1 MHCDLVGYTEDA
13 WVKIFE
19 YKKHVE
25 VLFRWMEW
33 NEPLHP
39 CLSPYPLKSTI
50 WVQLKSQ
57 ELLEKGSLVF
67 KNYER
72 QDATLL
78 SWNLMFIIFVY
89 IFLVC
94 IAIFCRR
101 CPLICN
107 VVLGYI
113 VRENL
118 LVTMYN

>member
-1 MHCDLVGYTEDA
+1 MLESISSKINNLGVIEDPCRTKQNMQRA
-13 WVKIFE
+13 AQMI
-19 YKKHVE
+19 
-25 VLFRWMEW
+25 
-33 NEPLHP
+33 P
-39 CLSPYPLKSTI
+39 CLKTR
-50 WVQLKSQ
+50 SQ
-57 ELLEKGSLVF
+57 DYRSRGSLVF

-78 SWNLMFIIFVY
+78 SWTLMFIIFVY

-94 IAIFCRR
+94 IALLCRR
-101 CPLICN
+101 CPLIRN